1 MNRKIAM
8 HPFALIKRIL
18 PKTLFGRALMILVTP
33 LVVLQLITAHIF
45 IDRHWETV
53 TRRLT
58 AAIAGE
64 IALTIDELEHDT
76 SPQAQARIFDLANEH
91 FQLRMTFT
99 PNVRL
104 PDTKQQYTGILDQKL
119 AIDMRERVQRPFL
132 IDTTVFKERV
142 IIDVQLPGGVLSVI
156 APGSR
161 LFSSTTYIF
170 FLWMMG
176 TSLIL
181 LAIAIVFLRNQI
193 RPIRRLAAAVDRFG
207 KGQTL
212 DEKFQVS
219 GATEVR
225 LAGAAFNRM
234 RERISRQIRQ
244 RTDMLSG
251 VSHDLRTPLTRMRL
265 QLAMLKD
272 EAAVEELNADLQEME
287 KMIDGYLTF
296 ARGEGNE
303 ASVDTDIG
311 ALVESSATGWQRN
324 GTWID
329 CHIEGHL
336 ELTAKPDALRRCIDN
351 LISNAHRY
359 GKHIWV
365 SAGRRDDAIEIT
377 IDDDGPGIPED
388 QREDVFRPFIRL
400 DQSRNPETGG
410 TGLGLAIARDIARI
424 HGGDILL
431 QDSPHGGLRARLR
444 LPI

>member
-1 MNRKIAM
+1 M

-18 PKTLFGRALMILVTP
+18 PKTLFGRALLILVTP
-33 LVVLQLITAHIF
+33 LVLLQLIAAHIF
-45 IDRHWETV
+45 VDRHWETV

-64 IALTIDELEHDT
+64 IALVVSELRRDP
-76 SPQAQARIFDLANEH
+76 SPQAQTRIFDRAKEH
-91 FQLRMTFT
+91 FDLRMTFT
-99 PNVRL
+99 PNVTL
-104 PDTKQQYTGILDQKL
+104 PDTEQDYTGILDRKL
-119 AIDMRERVQRPFL
+119 AIDMRERVKRPFM

-170 FLWMMG
+170 FFWMLG

-181 LAIAIVFLRNQI
+181 LAIAIVFMRNQI

-207 KGQTL
+207 KGRTL
-212 DEKFQVS
+212 DEEFHVS

-225 LAGAAFNRM
+225 QAGAAFNRM

-272 EAAVEELNADLQEME
+272 KSAVEELNADLLEME

-296 ARGEGNE
+296 ARGEGDE
-303 ASVDTDIG
+303 PVVDTDLTG
-311 ALVESSATGWQRN
+311 LVETSVAGWQRN
-324 GTWID
+324 GTKID
-329 CHIEGHL
+329 CHVEGQL
-336 ELTAKPDALRRCIDN
+336 KLPVKPDALRRCLDN
-351 LISNAHRY
+351 LISNAHRH
-359 GKHIWV
+359 GEHIWV
-365 SAGRRDDAIEIT
+365 GAGRRDDSIDIT
-377 IDDDGPGIPED
+377 VDDDGPGIPDD
-388 QREDVFRPFIRL
+388 QRHDVFRPFRRL
-400 DQSRNPETGG
+400 DESRNPETGG
-410 TGLGLAIARDIARI
+410 TGLGLAIARDIARS
-424 HGGDILL
+424 HGGEILL
-431 QDSPHGGLRARLR
+431 QESPHGGLRARIH

>member
-1 MNRKIAM
+1 M
-8 HPFALIKRIL
+8 HPFSLIKRIL

-33 LVVLQLITAHIF
+33 LVLLQLIAAHIF

-64 IALTIDELEHDT
+64 IALVITELGRDP
-76 SPQAQARIFDLANEH
+76 SPQAQTRIFDMANKH

-99 PNVRL
+99 PNVTL
-104 PDTKQQYTGILDQKL
+104 PDTKQDYTGILDRKL
-119 AIDMRERVQRPFL
+119 ANDMRERVRRPFM

-170 FLWMMG
+170 FFWMLG

-181 LAIAIVFLRNQI
+181 LAIAIIFLRNQI

-212 DEKFQVS
+212 DEEFQVS

-225 LAGAAFNRM
+225 QAGAAFNSM

-272 EAAVEELNADLQEME
+272 ETAAEELNADLQEME

-296 ARGEGNE
+296 ARGEGDE
-303 ASVDTDIG
+303 ASVNTDIG
-311 ALVESSATGWQRN
+311 ALVENSVTGWQRN
-324 GTWID
+324 GTKID
-329 CHIEGHL
+329 CHVEGTL
-336 ELTAKPDALRRCIDN
+336 NLAVKPDALRRCLDN
-351 LISNAHRY
+351 LISNAHRH

-365 SAGRRDDAIEIT
+365 GAGQRDDAIEIT
-377 IDDDGPGIPED
+377 VDDDGPGIPEERR
-388 QREDVFRPFIRL
+388 QDVFRPFMRL
-400 DQSRNPETGG
+400 EESRNPETGG

-431 QDSPHGGLRARLR
+431 HELPHGGLRARIR

>member
-1 MNRKIAM
+1 M
-8 HPFALIKRIL
+8 HPFALLKRFL

-33 LVVLQLITAHIF
+33 LVVLQLIAAHIF

-64 IALTIDELEHDT
+64 IAMVIQELGRDP
-76 SPQAQARIFDLANEH
+76 SPQAQARVFDMAYNH
-91 FQLRMTFT
+91 FQLRITFT
-99 PNVRL
+99 PDVSL
-104 PDTKQQYTGILDQKL
+104 PNTKQDYTGILDRKL
-119 AIDMRERVQRPFL
+119 AIDMRERVRRPFM

-170 FLWMMG
+170 FLWMLG

-181 LAIAIVFLRNQI
+181 IAIAIVFLRNQI
-193 RPIRRLAAAVDRFG
+193 RPIRRLATAVDRFG

-212 DEKFQVS
+212 EQEFQVS

-225 LAGAAFNRM
+225 QAGAAFNRM

-265 QLAMLKD
+265 QLAMLED

-287 KMIDGYLTF
+287 NMIDGYLTF
-296 ARGEGNE
+296 ARGEGDE
-303 ASVDTDIG
+303 ASVDTDVG
-311 ALVESSATGWQRN
+311 TLVETAVTGWQRN
-324 GTWID
+324 GTQID
-329 CHIEGHL
+329 CHVEGKL
-336 ELTAKPDALRRCIDN
+336 PLAVKADALRRCLNN
-351 LISNAHRY
+351 LISNAHRH
-359 GKHIWV
+359 GEHIWV
-365 SAGRRDDAIEIT
+365 GAGRRDEAIEIT
-377 IDDDGPGIPED
+377 VDDDGPGIPDD
-388 QREDVFRPFIRL
+388 QREDVFRPFRRL
-400 DQSRNPETGG
+400 EESRNPETGG

-431 QDSPHGGLRARLR
+431 QDSPHGGLRARIR

>member
-1 MNRKIAM
+1 M
-8 HPFALIKRIL
+8 HPFSLIKRIL

-33 LVVLQLITAHIF
+33 LVLLQLIAAHIF

-64 IALTIDELEHDT
+64 IAFVINELGRDPT
-76 SPQAQARIFDLANEH
+76 PQAQARIFDRAKEH
-91 FQLRMTFT
+91 FELRMTIT
-99 PNVRL
+99 PNVTL
-104 PDTKQQYTGILDQKL
+104 PKTEQDYTGILDRKL
-119 AIDMRERVQRPFL
+119 AIDLRERVQRPFL

-207 KGQTL
+207 KGHAV
-212 DEKFQVS
+212 DEEFHVS

-225 LAGAAFNRM
+225 QAGAAFNRM

-272 EAAVEELNADLQEME
+272 EGAVDELNADLLEME

-296 ARGEGNE
+296 ARGEGDE
-303 ASVDTDIG
+303 PAIETDLSG
-311 ALVESSATGWQRN
+311 LVETSVAGWQRN
-324 GTWID
+324 GTQID
-329 CHIEGHL
+329 CHVEGQLHL
-336 ELTAKPDALRRCIDN
+336 PVKPDAMRRCLDN

-365 SAGRRDDAIEIT
+365 GAGLRDDSIEIT
-377 IDDDGPGIPED
+377 VDDDGPGIPED
-388 QREDVFRPFIRL
+388 QRHDVFRPFWRL
-400 DQSRNPETGG
+400 DESRNPETGG
-410 TGLGLAIARDIARI
+410 TGLGLAIARDIARS

-431 QDSPHGGLRARLR
+431 QDSPHGGLRARIH
-444 LPI
+444 LPV

>member
-1 MNRKIAM
+1 M
-8 HPFALIKRIL
+8 HPFAFIKLIL
-18 PKTLFGRALMILVTP
+18 PKTLFGRAIMILVTP
-33 LVVLQLITAHIF
+33 LVLLQLISAHIF

-64 IALTIDELEHDT
+64 IAMVIRELGRDP
-76 SPQAQARIFDLANEH
+76 SQQAQRRIFDMAKEH
-91 FQLRMTFT
+91 FNLRMTFT
-99 PNVRL
+99 PNVTL
-104 PDTKQQYTGILDQKL
+104 PETQQDYTGILDRKL
-119 AIDMRERVQRPFL
+119 AIDMRERVARPFL

-170 FLWMMG
+170 FFWMLG

-193 RPIRRLAAAVDRFG
+193 RPIRRLATAVDRFG

-212 DEKFQVS
+212 DQEFQVS

-225 LAGAAFNRM
+225 QAGAAFNRM

-272 EAAVEELNADLQEME
+272 EGAAEELNGDLLEME

-296 ARGEGNE
+296 AKGEGDE
-303 ASVDTDIG
+303 PSVGTDIS
-311 ALVESSATGWQRN
+311 ALVENSVAGWQRN
-324 GTWID
+324 GSHID
-329 CHIEGHL
+329 CHVEGQL
-336 ELTAKPDALRRCIDN
+336 EMLAKPDALRRCLDN
-351 LISNAHRY
+351 LIANAQRY
-359 GKHIWV
+359 GENIWV
-365 SAGRRDDAIEIT
+365 GAGRRGEAIEIT
-377 IDDDGPGIPED
+377 IDDDGPGIPEE
-388 QREDVFRPFIRL
+388 QRPDMFRPFRRL
-400 DQSRNPETGG
+400 EESRNPETGG
-410 TGLGLAIARDIARI
+410 TGLGLAIARDIARN

-431 QDSPHGGLRARLR
+431 QDSPHGGLRARVH